1 MHIRCLRDQ
10 PISRGG
16 ITGLETRYCITES
29 RFIHRFISDRS
40 FSDYDEMTI
49 FCCIGIRDSIENQM
63 QKRKRMI
70 IFLRERERV
79 VEH

>member
-10 PISRGG
+10 PISRRG

-63 QKRKRMI
+63 QMEENDYFSSRKR
-70 IFLRERERV
+70 ESG
-79 VEH
+79 